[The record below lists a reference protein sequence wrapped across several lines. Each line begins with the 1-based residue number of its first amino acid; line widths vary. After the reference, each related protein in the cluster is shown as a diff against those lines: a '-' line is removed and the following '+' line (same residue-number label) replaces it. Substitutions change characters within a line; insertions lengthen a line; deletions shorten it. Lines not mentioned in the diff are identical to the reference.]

1 MFELETPKNGQ
12 KSKNP
17 FLRGNT
23 GALFWGLGLDSAETC
38 SRGFWGAKNPMLKVI
53 LADVNRNMVFGPR
66 VWARFGRSGPD
77 LAQIRRKNPVPG
89 VERG

>member
-53 LADVNRNMVFGPR
+53 LADVNRIMVFGPL
-66 VWARFGRSGPD
+66 FGAHFGTSGRD
-77 LAQIRRKNPVPG
+77 LAQIWRKTPVPG